1 MIAPIRL
8 TPAVKVLLLACLGT
22 FLVQKAVGGMV
33 GLFGLTPSA
42 FVFDFQLWQIVTY
55 AFLHGDVMHLI
66 LNLMMLAFI
75 GSELEALWG
84 TRKFL
89 QFYFTCVVTA
99 GLLYLLL
106 QVGVW
111 GGAGL
116 QTPMVGASGGIYGL
130 LMAYGLLFGERVM
143 LFLMIFPM
151 KAKHFVWIL
160 MGVEL
165 LNSMDS
171 QSRLASGAHLGGMV
185 GGFGYLWFRALW
197 QRSRAQKG
205 SGSSGKGAGSQRRK
219 SASHLKLIIN
229 NENPGAG
236 GDDESSGGN
245 PRTWH

>member
-1 MIAPIRL
+1 
-8 TPAVKVLLLACLGT
+8 
-22 FLVQKAVGGMV
+22 
-33 GLFGLTPSA
+33 
-42 FVFDFQLWQIVTY
+42 
-55 AFLHGDVMHLI
+55 
-66 LNLMMLAFI
+66 
-75 GSELEALWG
+75 
-84 TRKFL
+84 
-89 QFYFTCVVTA
+89 
-99 GLLYLLL
+99 
-106 QVGVW
+106 
-111 GGAGL
+111 
-116 QTPMVGASGGIYGL
+116 
-130 LMAYGLLFGERVM
+130 MAYGLLFGERVM

-205 SGSSGKGAGSQRRK
+205 SGSSGKGTGSQRRK